1 MCNVISM
8 WKPCASCA
16 VVWNGISDEITS
28 VPTFFLKGWDGW
40 IRLIENEGKERKK
53 GRT

>member
-8 WKPCASCA
+8 WEPCASCA

-28 VPTFFLKGWDGW
+28 VPFFEWMGWMDSVD
-40 IRLIENEGKERKK
+40 
-53 GRT
+53 